1 VARGTAVGPEGPRPH
16 GRGPPPGAA
25 ASRLP
30 RPPPQRPAA
39 GAPGLRHAVP
49 RPPRRRPVPGHR
61 GPAGIVRAPPSL
73 IIFPSLGAV
82 QCGAMLGRSGGT
94 FGLMG
99 YPVRVESLL

>member
-1 VARGTAVGPEGPRPH
+1 MARGAAVGAEGPRPH

-25 ASRLP
+25 PSRLP
-30 RPPPQRPAA
+30 RSPPRRPAA

-73 IIFPSLGAV
+73 TIFPSLGAV
-82 QCGAMLGRSGGT
+82 RCLVAAEALFRIWSR
-94 FGLMG
+94 GL
-99 YPVRVESLL
+99 SCAS